1 MAKRKRQAAKSSGYP
16 GWIWMFFGLAIGLA
30 VAAAIYVAGP
40 RTERVN
46 VVAPPPALD
55 KNAETP
61 KKKPLTRPVAA
72 EAEEEPA
79 RFVFYELL
87 KKMEIEV
94 ESGDAEVTKDAAPQA
109 VVEEGTYILQAGS
122 FSRRE
127 DAERRRA
134 ELGFQGIESR
144 VVAADVNNR
153 RFFRVYIGPIDDL
166 DRLNLVRSQLRA
178 AQIDVLRITVDP

>member
-1 MAKRKRQAAKSSGYP
+1 MAKRKRKRKTAKNTGYP
-16 GWIWMFFGLAIGLA
+16 GWVWMLFGLAIGLA
-30 VAAAIYVAGP
+30 VAAGVYMQGP
-40 RTERVN
+40 RPD
-46 VVAPPPALD
+46 VVVATAPPPALD
-55 KNAETP
+55 KNETP
-61 KKKPLTRPVAA
+61 TPVREETPADD
-72 EAEEEPA
+72 EEEET

-87 KKMEIEV
+87 KQMEIEV
-94 ESGDAEVTKDAAPQA
+94 DSGEAEVTRDVAPQA

-134 ELGFQGIESR
+134 ELGLSGIESR

-153 RFFRVYIGPIDDL
+153 RFYRVYIGPISDL

-178 AQIDVLRITVDP
+178 ARIDVLRITVDQ

>member
-1 MAKRKRQAAKSSGYP
+1 M
-16 GWIWMFFGLAIGLA
+16 IFGLAIGLA

-40 RTERVN
+40 RTETVK
-46 VVAPPPALD
+46 VAGPPPALD
-55 KNAETP
+55 KNSDVPEP
-61 KKKPLTRPVAA
+61 VKKPAQAA
-72 EAEEEPA
+72 AQTEEPA

-94 ESGDAEVTKDAAPQA
+94 ESGDVEVAKDVAPRA
-109 VVEEGTYILQAGS
+109 VVAEGTYILQAGS

-134 ELGFQGIESR
+134 ELGLQGIESR
-144 VVAADVNNR
+144 VVAADVNNQ
-153 RFFRVYIGPIDDL
+153 RFFRVYIGPISDL

-178 AQIDVLRITVDP
+178 AKIDVLRITVDQ